1 MDQKQISNPVQFH
14 GKGGEF
20 FGIWI
25 VNVVLSIITL
35 GIYSAW
41 AKVRTKRY
49 FYGNTQIAR
58 DNFEYHATPMQ
69 ILKGRIVAFVLIVI
83 WTIGLSVHPAIS
95 SLFILIFY
103 AALPWLIWSNARF
116 DCAMTSYRN
125 VHFSFVGSLG
135 GAYKALMGRGFVALL
150 AIGAYFALVGGAA
163 QFSTPLAVVLGIGSV
178 FVMAAVQAWV
188 LAGMH
193 GYFINGYR
201 YGDWQFSG
209 DVEVGFFIKLAF
221 KTTGLFL
228 VAVIGLGLI
237 VTFLF
242 GGLAAFDALTNPYID
257 PMTVI
262 MGAAASYVL
271 LLIVIGLLS
280 AVMFAYMAVKTRN
293 YLFSRVVI
301 AKEAQES
308 RFGLTS
314 SMSTAGYVGLVV
326 TNFLILTFTLGL
338 GRAWV
343 MVRTSHYLA
352 EHTSVEGDMD
362 LLLAA
367 DQNSDVKSAIGDE
380 VAQAFDV
387 DLGIG

>member
-1 MDQKQISNPVQFH
+1 M
-14 GKGGEF
+14 
-20 FGIWI
+20 
-25 VNVVLSIITL
+25 
-35 GIYSAW
+35 
-41 AKVRTKRY
+41 
-49 FYGNTQIAR
+49 
-58 DNFEYHATPMQ
+58 
-69 ILKGRIVAFVLIVI
+69 AFVLIVI

-135 GAYKALMGRGFVALL
+135 GAYKSLMGRGFVALL
-150 AIGAYFALVGGAA
+150 AIGAYFALVGFAA
-163 QFSTPLAVVLGIGSV
+163 QFSQPLVVVLVIGSI

-221 KTTGLFL
+221 KAAGLFL
-228 VAVIGLGLI
+228 AAVIGLGLI
-237 VTFLF
+237 IALLV
-242 GGLAAFDALTNPYID
+242 GGLASFEALTNPY
-257 PMTVI
+257 MVMAVI

-271 LLIVIGLLS
+271 LLIVVGLLG
-280 AVMFAYMAVKTRN
+280 AAMFAYMAVQTRN

-301 AKEAQES
+301 AKEAQEN

-314 SMSTAGYVGLVV
+314 SMSTSGYVGLVV
-326 TNFLILTFTLGL
+326 TNFLILIFTLGL

-343 MVRTSHYLA
+343 MVRTSHYVA

-367 DQNSDVKSAIGDE
+367 DQDSDVKSAIGDE

-387 DLGIG
+387 NLGIG

>member
-25 VNVVLSIITL
+25 VNVLLSIITL

-49 FYGNTQIAR
+49 FYGNTQIAS
-58 DNFEYHATPMQ
+58 DNFEYHATPIQ

-135 GAYKALMGRGFVALL
+135 GAYKSLMGRGFVALL
-150 AIGAYFALVGGAA
+150 AIGAYFALVGFAA
-163 QFSTPLAVVLGIGSV
+163 QFSQPLVVVLVIGSI

-221 KTTGLFL
+221 KAAGLFL
-228 VAVIGLGLI
+228 AAVIGLGLI
-237 VTFLF
+237 IALLV
-242 GGLAAFDALTNPYID
+242 GGLASFEALTNPY
-257 PMTVI
+257 MVMAVI

-271 LLIVIGLLS
+271 LLIVVGLLG
-280 AVMFAYMAVKTRN
+280 AAMFAYMAVQTRN

-301 AKEAQES
+301 AKEAQEN

-314 SMSTAGYVGLVV
+314 SMSTSGYVGLVV
-326 TNFLILTFTLGL
+326 TNFLILIFTLGL

-343 MVRTSHYLA
+343 MVRTSHYVA

-367 DQNSDVKSAIGDE
+367 DQDSDVKSAIGDE

-387 DLGIG
+387 NLGIG